1 MKKFNPSNAFA
12 LIAVFCLVTGAASI
26 YRPAGLI
33 VAGLF
38 FAGASRLTAQR

>member
-1 MKKFNPSNAFA
+1 MKKFNPSNIFA
-12 LIAVFCLVTGAASI
+12 LVAVFCLVTGAAAI

-38 FAGASRLTAQR
+38 FAGVSRLTAQR